1 MVASS
6 HTLTVT
12 TPSDREIVMTRT
24 FDAPRGLVWEALSKP
39 EHMREWWGPRGF
51 TMPVCEIDLRV
62 GGWYR
67 YVWRN
72 DGDGREFGMD
82 GEHRE
87 IVASERVVTIERSDG
102 GEVICT
108 LALAEQGGRTTLTH
122 TMLFATPES
131 RDQALQS
138 GMTDGMGASY
148 DGLEKL
154 IAEQKVG

>member
-1 MVASS
+1 MTHVIDVS
-6 HTLTVT
+6 
-12 TPSDREIVMTRT
+12 TPSDREIRVTRE
-24 FDAPRGLVWEALSKP
+24 FDAPRSLIFACHTKP
-39 EHMREWWGPRGF
+39 ELVRRWLLGSPGW

-62 GGWYR
+62 GGGYR

-72 DGDGREFGMD
+72 DADGRDFRMD

-87 IVASERVVTIERSDG
+87 IVASERVVTIERFDG
-102 GEVICT
+102 GEVLCT

-131 RDQALQS
+131 GDQARQS